1 MKTCPTCHQE
11 VKEKIKQVIKAKDL
25 EWGAVSDKEMNWK
38 NAKKWCAKQGK
49 GWRLP
54 TRVELVQA
62 CDEGVLTGDDR
73 WFWSST
79 EFYANPA
86 YAWVVLLANGSTT
99 TNNKPTSNYVR
110 AVREI

>member
-11 VKEKIKQVIKAKDL
+11 VKEIKQHIVAKDL
-25 EWGAVSDKEMNWK
+25 EWGAVSDEEMNWK

-62 CDEGVLTGDDR
+62 CDEGVLTGDC
-73 WFWSST
+73 WLWSST
-79 EFYANPA
+79 ETYNTPA
-86 YAWVVLLANGSTT
+86 SAWVVFLTNGNTT